1 MNLHWLTD
9 EELVE
14 AEQRARVFSGAWTG
28 TSGRLALF
36 TVHLVRMVRTLQ
48 EQGMTV
54 MKIAETPA
62 EKMLVE
68 ALDVVRNRRETYG
81 PPREHFARTVQML
94 NGLLADKLKEPLTE
108 ADWAQIMIIDK
119 LARHRGPAKSA
130 DTPIDLA
137 GYASC
142 LAECEA

>member
-1 MNLHWLTD
+1 MHWLTED
-9 EELVE
+9 ELVE

-28 TSGRLALF
+28 TSGTLASYVF
-36 TVHLVRMVRTLQ
+36 HLVQMVRTLQ
-48 EQGMTV
+48 EEKMSV
-54 MKIAETPA
+54 ARIAETPA
-62 EKMLVE
+62 EKMLVD
-68 ALDVVRNRRETYG
+68 ALEVVRNRRDTYG
-81 PPREHFARTVQML
+81 PPREHFSRTVQML
-94 NGLLADKLKEPLTE
+94 NGLLADKLREPLTE

-142 LAECEA
+142 LAECEASG

>member
-1 MNLHWLTD
+1 MAIMQT
-9 EELVE
+9 
-14 AEQRARVFSGAWTG
+14 
-28 TSGRLALF
+28 
-36 TVHLVRMVRTLQ
+36 
-48 EQGMTV
+48 
-54 MKIAETPA
+54 AETPA

-68 ALDVVRNRRETYG
+68 ALDVVRSRRETYG

>member
-1 MNLHWLTD
+1 MHWLTED
-9 EELVE
+9 ELVE
-14 AEQRARVFSGAWTG
+14 AEQRARVFSGAFFG

-36 TVHLVRMVRTLQ
+36 TIHLVRMVRTLQ

-68 ALDVVRNRRETYG
+68 ALDVIRNRRETYG

>member
-1 MNLHWLTD
+1 MSCIRSRRYALVAGAAVALACGGTAREAFAIKQFFEEFKAVYVKPESTD
-9 EELVE
+9 
-14 AEQRARVFSGAWTG
+14 
-28 TSGRLALF
+28 
-36 TVHLVRMVRTLQ
+36 
-48 EQGMTV
+48 
-54 MKIAETPA
+54 PA

-68 ALDVVRNRRETYG
+68 ALDVVRSRRETYG

>member
-1 MNLHWLTD
+1 MHWLTED
-9 EELVE
+9 ELVE
-14 AEQRARVFSGAWTG
+14 AEQRARVFSGAFFG

-36 TVHLVRMVRTLQ
+36 TIHLVRMVRTLQ